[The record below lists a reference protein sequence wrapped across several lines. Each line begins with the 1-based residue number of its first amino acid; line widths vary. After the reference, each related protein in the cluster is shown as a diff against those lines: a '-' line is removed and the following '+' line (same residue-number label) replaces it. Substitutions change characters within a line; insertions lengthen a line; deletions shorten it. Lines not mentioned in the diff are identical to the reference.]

1 MKRQLLCAVLLL
13 FAAVWG
19 MPRMDAPY
27 GNVFR
32 LHVIANSD
40 SVEDQQVKLL
50 VRDSILALER
60 ERMAGA
66 ASSAAAETLLM
77 EDGKALLAAAEGT
90 LRNAGMD
97 YGASLFVGQFPF
109 PERNYGGK
117 VYPAGEYRAL
127 RVVLGEGKG
136 QNWWCV
142 MFPPLCILEGDDG
155 EIDVEKLRENS
166 FLLEL
171 FKRIEGGKLWDT
183 IKEKLR

>member
-1 MKRQLLCAVLLL
+1 MKKAVLSCTVLLL
-13 FAAVWG
+13 AALLG
-19 MPRMDAPY
+19 MPCGSAPY
-27 GNVFR
+27 QNVFR

-60 ERMAGA
+60 ERMASA
-66 ASSAAAETLLM
+66 ANGAAAEMLLM
-77 EDGKALLAAAEGT
+77 EDGKALLGAAEDT
-90 LRNAGMD
+90 LQKAGMD
-97 YGASLFVGQFPF
+97 YGASLFVGRFPF
-109 PERNYGGK
+109 PERSYGGK
-117 VYPAGEYRAL
+117 VYPAGEYQAL

-142 MFPPLCILEGDDG
+142 MFPPLCILEGDAG

-171 FKRIEGGKLWDT
+171 LKHIEGGTLWDT
-183 IKEKLR
+183 IKEKLQ